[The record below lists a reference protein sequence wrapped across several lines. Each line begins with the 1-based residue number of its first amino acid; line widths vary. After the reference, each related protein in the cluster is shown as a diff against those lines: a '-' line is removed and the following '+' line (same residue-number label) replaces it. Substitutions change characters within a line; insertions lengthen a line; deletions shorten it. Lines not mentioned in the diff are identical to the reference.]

1 MELAVT
7 RINNEV
13 NTLSADKVFEELSEV
28 TQSLMQVNSKWESL
42 RSGVAATELR
52 FQMLE
57 ENYPMFMGK
66 F

>member
-1 MELAVT
+1 MELSVT

-42 RSGVAATELR
+42 RIRVAATEPR